1 MRSVP
6 LEGFDSVVV
15 SVGLVIGVESSQLG
29 NEVFIGLGYHRF
41 YWGAR
46 GSKIL
51 WVHFLVF
58 SESGC
63 IVKIQIN
70 LRAHTPRHHV
80 SG

>member
-15 SVGLVIGVESSQLG
+15 GAGDSSLVIGVESSQLG

-51 WVHFLVF
+51 W
-58 SESGC
+58 SEYLLFGERGC
-63 IVKIQIN
+63 IAKI
-70 LRAHTPRHHV
+70 
-80 SG
+80 